1 VGLTG
6 TSTGRSGAPVGLFVL
21 RHGPSER
28 RSRGYTPPVGA
39 SVTLGAAVVQVEP
52 GGEAAIEV
60 RLRNTGTVVD
70 EFSIDVLGD
79 AAAWTV
85 AEPPTISLFPGADG
99 TVRVVFRP
107 PRSAAITAG
116 SLPFGIRT
124 QSREDPEGTTV
135 EEGVVEVLNFYEP
148 FAELVPRTSRG
159 SRGAGHDVA
168 IDNRGNTRLN
178 AELEAIDEDRLL
190 RFDIDPPGI
199 VIDPG
204 MAGFARLKV
213 KPTKRFWRGSPKTR
227 PFQLHVRPEGT
238 MPITLDGAMLQ
249 EPVLPPWFVRAMIAL
264 VLLLVALV
272 LLWLLVL
279 KPTIQ
284 TAASEAVDKPIAE
297 LKDGVNDALS
307 NAGLPTIAPAG
318 AGGPSASPE
327 ASTAAGGSTPP
338 ATPAPTPGGPVIAGL
353 GAPIDGR
360 LSKTTPTATFT
371 GTLFITDVVFSNPN
385 AREGALV
392 LLRDTG
398 ELFSIRLENI
408 RDLDY
413 HFVTPIVLTEGQS
426 LNLSLACTG
435 ANATPCDPTVF
446 YSGYTRP

>member
-1 VGLTG
+1 M
-6 TSTGRSGAPVGLFVL
+6 GA
-21 RHGPSER
+21 
-28 RSRGYTPPVGA
+28 T
-39 SVTLGAAVVQVEP
+39 VTLGATVVQVEP
-52 GGEAAIEV
+52 GGEAALEV

-70 EFSIDVLGD
+70 EFTIDVLGD
-79 AAAWTV
+79 AAAWAA

-99 TVRVVFRP
+99 TVRIAFRP
-107 PRSAAITAG
+107 PRSASIAAG
-116 SLPFGIRT
+116 PLPFGIRT
-124 QSREDPEGTTV
+124 QSREDPEGSTV
-135 EEGVVEVLNFYEP
+135 EEGVVEILAFFEP

-178 AELEAIDEDRLL
+178 AELEAVDEDRLL
-190 RFDIDPPGI
+190 RFDVDPPGI
-199 VIDPG
+199 VVDPG

-213 KPTKRFWRGSPKTR
+213 KPTKRFWRGAPKTR

-249 EPVLPPWFVRAMIAL
+249 EPVLPPWFVRALIAL
-264 VLLLVALV
+264 ALLLVAFI

-284 TAASEAVDKPIAE
+284 SAASEAVDKPIAE

-307 NAGLPTIAPAG
+307 NAGLPTIGPGGGGASPSVAP
-318 AGGPSASPE
+318 GPSSP
-327 ASTAAGGSTPP
+327 SGGSGAPPTP
-338 ATPAPTPGGPVIAGL
+338 TPTPGGPVIAGL
-353 GAPIDGR
+353 GSPVDGR
-360 LSKTTPTATFT
+360 LSATTTTKKVT
-371 GTLFITDVVFSNPN
+371 GTLFVTDVVFSNPN
-385 AREGALV
+385 GREGALV
-392 LLRDTG
+392 LLRDADH
-398 ELFSIRLENI
+398 LFDIRLENI

-413 HFVTPIVLTEGQS
+413 HFVTPIVLTDGQS

-435 ANATPCDPTVF
+435 ANASPCDPTVF

>member
-1 VGLTG
+1 M
-6 TSTGRSGAPVGLFVL
+6 SPGRSGDAVGLFVP
-21 RHGPSER
+21 RHGLSDGQR
-28 RSRGYTPPVGA
+28 RGYTPPVGA
-39 SVTLGAAVVQVEP
+39 SVTLGASVVQVEP
-52 GGEAAIEV
+52 GGEAALDV

-79 AAAWTV
+79 AAAWAV

-99 TVRVVFRP
+99 TVRIAFRP
-107 PRSAAITAG
+107 PRSASIAAG

-190 RFDIDPPGI
+190 RFDVDPPGI
-199 VIDPG
+199 VIEPG

-238 MPITLDGAMLQ
+238 MALTLDGAMLQ

-264 VLLLVALV
+264 GLLIIALI

-297 LKDGVNDALS
+297 LKNGVNDALS
-307 NAGLPTIAPAG
+307 NAGLPTIGPG
-318 AGGPSASPE
+318 GGGGPSASPE
-327 ASTAAGGSTPP
+327 ASIPVGGSAAPP
-338 ATPAPTPGGPVIAGL
+338 GPTPTPGGPVIAGL
-353 GAPIDGR
+353 GSPIDGR
-360 LSKTTPTATFT
+360 LSKAAPTKTFT

-385 AREGALV
+385 GREGALV
-392 LLRDTG
+392 LLRDASD
-398 ELFSIRLENI
+398 LFDIRLENI

-413 HFVTPIVLTEGQS
+413 HFVTPIVLTEGQA

>member
-1 VGLTG
+1 
-6 TSTGRSGAPVGLFVL
+6 
-21 RHGPSER
+21 
-28 RSRGYTPPVGA
+28 VGA
-39 SVTLGAAVVQVEP
+39 SVTLGASAVQVEP
-52 GGEAAIEV
+52 GGEAALEV

-70 EFSIDVLGD
+70 EFSLDVLGD

-99 TVRVVFRP
+99 TVRIVFRP
-107 PRSAAITAG
+107 PRSASIAAG

-178 AELEAIDEDRLL
+178 AELEAVDEDRLL
-190 RFDIDPPGI
+190 RFDVDPPGI

-249 EPVLPPWFVRAMIAL
+249 EPVLPPWFVRALIAL
-264 VLLLVALV
+264 ALLLVALI

-307 NAGLPTIAPAG
+307 NAGLPTIGPGGGSAEPSAG
-318 AGGPSASPE
+318 AGPSAPP
-327 ASTAAGGSTPP
+327 GGSAPP

-353 GAPIDGR
+353 GSPVDGR
-360 LSKTTPTATFT
+360 LSKAEPTKTFT
-371 GTLFITDVVFSNPN
+371 GTMFITDVVFSNPN

-392 LLRDTG
+392 VLRDTAT
-398 ELFSIRLENI
+398 LWDIRLENI